1 MKERRTSGIVLQIRD
16 HGESDKLVTFYSPD
30 LGRATGIAK
39 GAKRSKRRFVN
50 KLEPFT
56 RLSILYRPPR
66 SSSLVFLAG
75 AELDNA
81 YLSLRRQY
89 SRFVAATLIAELILC
104 FTREEDGDPATFR
117 LLAWALGALDRGQ
130 PPLQT
135 ATLFHLRLLGIAGY
149 RPVLDRC
156 SICNREVSPD
166 VIFSLPPSSGLLIC
180 HTCRNEPATSNF
192 TLSTQTLKFLH
203 NAQVLDLDRLD
214 RLRMS
219 HQATLESL
227 NILYRYT
234 QHLLQQDI
242 HSYRFLNIE
251 RKKKSFFL
259 KKECDDH

>member
-1 MKERRTSGIVLQIRD
+1 MKERRTRGIVLQIRD
-16 HGESDKLVTFYSPD
+16 HAESDKLVTFYSPS
-30 LGRATGIAK
+30 LGRVTGIAK

-56 RLSILYRPPR
+56 QLHILYRPSR
-66 SSSLVFLAG
+66 NSSLLFLAD

-89 SRFVAATLIAELILC
+89 SRYVTAMLIAELVLC

-117 LLAWALGALDRGQ
+117 LLAWALGALDRGL

-135 ATLFHLRLLGIAGY
+135 ATLFHLRLLGEAGY
-149 RPVLDRC
+149 RPVLNRC
-156 SICNREVSPD
+156 SVCGRKVSPD
-166 VIFSLPPSSGLLIC
+166 VIFCLPPSSGLLIC
-180 HTCRNEPATSNF
+180 HPCRNEPAASNF

-219 HQATLESL
+219 RQATAESL

-242 HSYRFLNIE
+242 HSYRFLNLSLGSP
-251 RKKKSFFL
+251 RNSSL
-259 KKECDDH
+259 K